1 MSKCENIL
9 YGYSEWVKIALLS
22 YFSNKLDVVL
32 RTVSPWI
39 VIRRV

>member
-1 MSKCENIL
+1 MKIFYMDIQNGSKC
-9 YGYSEWVKIALLS
+9 LLS

-32 RTVSPWI
+32 RTVSAWI